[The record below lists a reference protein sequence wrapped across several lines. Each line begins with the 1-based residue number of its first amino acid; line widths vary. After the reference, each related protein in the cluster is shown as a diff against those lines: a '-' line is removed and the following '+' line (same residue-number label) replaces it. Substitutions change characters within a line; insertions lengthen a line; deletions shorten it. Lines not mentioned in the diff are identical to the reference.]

1 MFIKNNRED
10 DINLFIK
17 NLEGSFTISI
27 TESKNNR
34 D

>member
-1 MFIKNNRED
+1 MLIYNNRED
-10 DINLFIK
+10 DINLLIK
-17 NLEGSFTISI
+17 NLEGSFKISI